1 MGSGELRIM
10 DITNY
15 LLEIWAQGTLFDPN
29 KFNNFMIL
37 GYLVMWIIVMIYIGS
52 LANRQRNIREEV
64 KLLRQLLEED
74 EED

>member
-1 MGSGELRIM
+1 M